1 MHISKVARLE
11 KSHCKIT
18 FDGAHFYSKL
28 YSRSAIQW
36 AKGDQLIPSGGKKK
50 TRKRNTAGGINA
62 FVTRKGS
69 LRIPGIGYQDAGI
82 YTCMGNA
89 YYKSLFILR
98 AARGSAQPNICL
110 VFSLVARLFCRF
122 YFFFTCKVEH
132 KFRYS
137 DD

>member
-1 MHISKVARLE
+1 MDRFSYDFVSNEVHISKVARLE

-98 AARGSAQPNICL
+98 AGEVHSLTL
-110 VFSLVARLFCRF
+110 V
-122 YFFFTCKVEH
+122 
-132 KFRYS
+132 
-137 DD
+137 